1 MSLRQLIEQQLNQL
15 AAEDEDTLEEA
26 SVVGRVFSSALVAAA
41 GERDAEETERRCA
54 RLARAGRLIASRGV
68 AEWSDGTIASSY
80 GFVHDLY
87 REVLYDRVPAG
98 RRARLHRRCGACL
111 EQSYGPHAVE
121 RAAELASHFRRGR
134 DFGRALGYLQLA
146 ARQAFRRS
154 AHPEAI
160 RHLDLALDTL
170 RHLSDEAS
178 VPGRSS
184 PCRRCGARS

>member
-1 MSLRQLIEQQLNQL
+1 MVDLVESWIAQGLLARTAGAWSLPATPEALAADLPLSLRQLIEQQLNQL
-15 AAEDEDTLEEA
+15 AAEDEETLEEA

-80 GFVHDLY
+80 GFVDDLY

-111 EQSYGPHAVE
+111 EQSYGPHA
-121 RAAELASHFRRGR
+121 AG
-134 DFGRALGYLQLA
+134 G
-146 ARQAFRRS
+146 
-154 AHPEAI
+154 P
-160 RHLDLALDTL
+160 
-170 RHLSDEAS
+170 
-178 VPGRSS
+178 PSS
-184 PCRRCGARS
+184 PRTSGAVATSAGP